1 MINIRLLCSSSH
13 QKSMNNINFTL
24 MQQMQNLIMHIDSK
38 FEQLPIQLF
47 LLILLNIISYLY
59 RFCRNYMCSYDSSC
73 YKDREK
79 HIEELGGKNSQHS
92 VAKRVRNKRL
102 MIYFEYQFLY
112 FISIIEIYTNNKYPL
127 SKVNL
132 FQLE

>member
-1 MINIRLLCSSSH
+1 
-13 QKSMNNINFTL
+13 
-24 MQQMQNLIMHIDSK
+24 
-38 FEQLPIQLF
+38 
-47 LLILLNIISYLY
+47 
-59 RFCRNYMCSYDSSC
+59 MCSYDSSY